1 MKCGIVHDLIF
12 EKHETGLGH
21 PEQKK
26 RASCIFE
33 KIGKANLS
41 KQTENIPIRDCSFK
55 ELSLVHKPH
64 YLQSSKKEIENG
76 LKSLSTGDTSICEQ
90 TWKVASMATGGILN
104 AVEKVLDGKLNN
116 AFCITRPPGH
126 HASSGKGMGFCL
138 FNHVAVAARY
148 AQKVLGVGKVLIVDW
163 DVHHGNGTQDIFYED
178 DSVFFFSTHQSPWY
192 PGTGSR
198 EETGTGKGLGNTLNL
213 PFPSGSGKKE
223 IVDYAFGTELPKKM
237 VQFKPELILISAG
250 FDSRI
255 DDPLGQF
262 KLTDQDFFT
271 LTKIILDIARDYGDS
286 RVLSV
291 LEGGYNLQ
299 GLASASVSHLQ
310 AYIQENS

>member
-1 MKCGIVHDLIF
+1 MRSAAPATREDLERVHTLKYLNDFKSISDIDGGEVIPFSTTPFTKGGYELASLSS
-12 EKHETGLGH
+12 GLVIGALRSVLLG
-21 PEQKK
+21 EQK
-26 RASCIFE
+26 
-33 KIGKANLS
+33 
-41 KQTENIPIRDCSFK
+41 
-55 ELSLVHKPH
+55 
-64 YLQSSKKEIENG
+64 
-76 LKSLSTGDTSICEQ
+76 
-90 TWKVASMATGGILN
+90 N
-104 AVEKVLDGKLNN
+104 AYAL
-116 AFCITRPPGH
+116 ARPPGH
-126 HASSGKGMGFCL
+126 HCLPDKGMGFCL
-138 FNHVAVAARY
+138 LANISIAIENARSSGLAERFAV
-148 AQKVLGVGKVLIVDW
+148 VDW

-271 LTKIILDIARDYGDS
+271 LTKIILNIARDYGDS

-291 LEGGYNLQ
+291 LEGGYNLE

>member
-1 MKCGIVHDLIF
+1 M
-12 EKHETGLGH
+12 
-21 PEQKK
+21 
-26 RASCIFE
+26 
-33 KIGKANLS
+33 
-41 KQTENIPIRDCSFK
+41 
-55 ELSLVHKPH
+55 
-64 YLQSSKKEIENG
+64 
-76 LKSLSTGDTSICEQ
+76 
-90 TWKVASMATGGILN
+90 
-104 AVEKVLDGKLNN
+104 
-116 AFCITRPPGH
+116 
-126 HASSGKGMGFCL
+126 
-138 FNHVAVAARY
+138 
-148 AQKVLGVGKVLIVDW
+148 LGVGKVLIVDW

-271 LTKIILDIARDYGDS
+271 LTKIILNIARDYGDS

-291 LEGGYNLQ
+291 LEGGYNLE